1 MFSTHASMEE
11 FCFTFFISR
20 LHLHFASTSD
30 SILIEKFFT
39 YWNVRP
45 FFPLC
50 SNHINFRFV
59 IQILRNLCLKI
70 LKVEISIKLVLP
82 WVLAL
87 CTCAHLQK
95 SFKINS
101 SILKKLYQNLKNKGV
116 YSTRFNYYFSNWMA
130 LVSMQQ
136 ANTGMKMKNII

>member
-1 MFSTHASMEE
+1 MYFSPAQVITSYQSNWIEIFRVRFDSRKILINFYPSEQNVFYTSFQGGILFH
-11 FCFTFFISR
+11 FFISR
-20 LHLHFASTSD
+20 LHLQFASTSD
-30 SILIEKFFT
+30 STTILIEKFFT
-39 YWNVRP
+39 DWNVRP

-59 IQILRNLCLKI
+59 IQNFRNLCLKI

-95 SFKINS
+95 SF
-101 SILKKLYQNLKNKGV
+101 
-116 YSTRFNYYFSNWMA
+116 
-130 LVSMQQ
+130 
-136 ANTGMKMKNII
+136 